1 MVWSKTE
8 PWWCVHEF
16 FTKPEYK
23 GAEERLP
30 DAEGKKPTG
39 DTKTKRG
46 GVMGL
51 FSDLFKK
58 MSNARKSVFQTQKEI
73 AAEAQRKAALAKRE
87 SGKDVDPNCP
97 FTQDI

>member
-1 MVWSKTE
+1 MY
-8 PWWCVHEF
+8 EF
-16 FTKPEYK
+16 FTKPKYK
-23 GAEERLP
+23 GAEEGLP
-30 DAEGKKPTG
+30 NAEGKEPAG
-39 DTKTKRG
+39 DTKNKRS

-87 SGKDVDPNCP
+87 SGQDVDQNCP